1 MSEENKALT
10 VPYIVWESDR
20 ARAERTT
27 KRLIGVIVM
36 LIILFVGSNAF
47 WIYEWTRYDFS
58 NEVSTETVS
67 VESDD
72 GHANYI
78 GNDGEINNGTDNG
91 QENNTEN
98 DTDTQEQ

>member
-1 MSEENKALT
+1 MSSEDKTLL

-20 ARAERTT
+20 ARAERTA
-27 KRLIGVIVM
+27 KRLITVIIL

-58 NEVSTETVS
+58 SETTTETVS

-78 GNDGEINNGTDNG
+78 GNDEEINNGTNYG
-91 QENNTEN
+91 QENESNTN
-98 DTDTQEQ
+98 TDTQE